1 MGVYAA
7 RPAGLR
13 GPKTDAR
20 ALSKQLENVPKFYH
34 KDLGNVA
41 SNAPSD
47 RYTFTVPQRIDALI
61 RPRWTLAV
69 EPRVAVS
76 EGLTLAIDAGR
87 ILAVLPDA
95 EARKR
100 FAPAA
105 LHERP
110 AHVLMPGLVNAH
122 CHAGMSL
129 LRGLADDLPLAAWLG
144 ERIWPAE
151 RRLVTQEFVADGTR
165 LAAAEMLLGGITCFS
180 DMYYF
185 PDIVA
190 GVASEMGVRAVVG
203 MIALESPTPWAATVD
218 EYIAKGLEVH
228 DRYRQDKLITTT
240 FASHTPYSLTDA
252 TLKRI
257 RQLADELD
265 VPIHV
270 HLHETEQEI
279 QESLATT
286 GQRPLARLES
296 LGLLTS
302 ALIGVHATQLA
313 DEEIDKLAAA
323 KAHIVHCPRANLK
336 LASGACPVA
345 KLQKA
350 GVNVALGTDGA
361 ASNNRLDIWSEL
373 ELAALFGK
381 HVAGDATAVSAPS
394 VLRMATI
401 NGARALGLEAETG
414 SLAPGKAADVICV
427 ELAGPT
433 QSPVLDPI
441 SQLAYSASR
450 EQVTDVWVAGEHLVV
465 DRALTRI
472 DVAALDATARSW
484 AERVARP

>member
-1 MGVYAA
+1 
-7 RPAGLR
+7 
-13 GPKTDAR
+13 
-20 ALSKQLENVPKFYH
+20 
-34 KDLGNVA
+34 
-41 SNAPSD
+41 
-47 RYTFTVPQRIDALI
+47 VPQRIDALI

-69 EPRVAVS
+69 EPVVAVT
-76 EGLTLAIDAGR
+76 EGLSLAIDAGR
-87 ILAVLPDA
+87 ILAVLPHG
-95 EARKR
+95 EARAR
-100 FAPAA
+100 FAPDA

-122 CHAGMSL
+122 CHAGMAL
-129 LRGLADDLPLAAWLG
+129 LRGFADDLPLARWLG

-185 PDIVA
+185 PDVVA
-190 GVASEMGVRAVVG
+190 EVASEVGLRAVVG
-203 MIALESPTPWAATVD
+203 MIVLEAATPWAANVD

-228 DRYRQDKLITTT
+228 DRYRQDKLVTTT
-240 FASHTPYSLTDA
+240 FAPHAPYSVADA

-265 VPIHV
+265 VPVHI
-270 HLHETEQEI
+270 HLHETAQEI
-279 QESLATT
+279 QEALATT
-286 GQRPLARLES
+286 GQRPLARLEA

-302 ALIGVHATQLA
+302 SLIGVHATQL
-313 DEEIDKLAAA
+313 ELREIDKLATAR
-323 KAHIVHCPRANLK
+323 AHIVHCPRSNLK
-336 LASGACPVA
+336 LASGACPVEA
-345 KLQKA
+345 LEKA

-381 HVAGDATAVSAPS
+381 HIAGDATAVSAET

-414 SLAPGKAADVICV
+414 SLAPGKAADLICV
-427 ELAGPT
+427 ELAGPL
-433 QSPVLDPI
+433 QAPVLNPI

-450 EQVTDVWVAGEHLVV
+450 EQVSDVWVAGEHLVAE
-465 DRALTRI
+465 RKLTRL
-472 DVAALDATARSW
+472 DVAALDAVTRSW
-484 AERVARP
+484 AERVACA

>member
-1 MGVYAA
+1 MNPQPLYLA
-7 RPAGLR
+7 RV
-13 GPKTDAR
+13 K
-20 ALSKQLENVPKFYH
+20 
-34 KDLGNVA
+34 
-41 SNAPSD
+41 
-47 RYTFTVPQRIDALI
+47 RIDALI

-76 EGLTLAIDAGR
+76 EGLSLAMDAGR

-95 EARKR
+95 EARAR
-100 FAPAA
+100 FAPVA

-129 LRGLADDLPLAAWLG
+129 FRGFADDLPLARWLG

-151 RRLVTQEFVADGTR
+151 NRLVTREFVADGTR
-165 LAAAEMLLGGITCFS
+165 LAAAEMLLGGITCFA

-185 PDIVA
+185 PDVVA
-190 GVASEMGVRAVVG
+190 EVASEVGLRAVVG
-203 MIALESPTPWAATVD
+203 MIALEVATPWAATVD

-228 DRYRQDKLITTT
+228 DRYGQDNLITTA
-240 FASHTPYSLTDA
+240 FAPHAPYSVADT

-265 VPIHV
+265 VPIHI
-270 HLHETEQEI
+270 HLHETAQEI
-279 QESLATT
+279 QESLAST
-286 GQRPLARLES
+286 GRRPLARLEA
-296 LGLLTS
+296 LGLMTS
-302 ALIGVHATQLA
+302 ALIGVHATQLEA
-313 DEEIDKLAAA
+313 EEIEKLAAA
-323 KAHIVHCPRANLK
+323 RAHIVHCPRSNLK

-345 KLQKA
+345 ALEKA

-381 HVAGDATAVSAPS
+381 HIAGDATAVSAAA
-394 VLRMATI
+394 VLQMATI

-414 SLAPGKAADVICV
+414 SLAPGKAADLICV
-427 ELAGPT
+427 ELGGPT
-433 QSPVLDPI
+433 QTPVLNPI
-441 SQLAYSASR
+441 SQLAYSVSR
-450 EQVTDVWVAGEHLVV
+450 EQVTDVWVAGEHLVA
-465 DRALTRI
+465 DRELTRL
-472 DVAALDATARSW
+472 DVAELDSTTRMW
-484 AERVARP
+484 TERVARA